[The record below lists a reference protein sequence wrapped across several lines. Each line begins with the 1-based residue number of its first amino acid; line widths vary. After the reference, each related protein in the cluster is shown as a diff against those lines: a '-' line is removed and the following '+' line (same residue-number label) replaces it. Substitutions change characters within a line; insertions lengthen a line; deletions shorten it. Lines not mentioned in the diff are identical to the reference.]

1 MASHSNPSVFLAH
14 RYNRHAFQPSANTFH
29 KIIGR
34 CHHMTCTPVILRHLH
49 KAASS
54 LLCQLPHVTGIRATE
69 LINILVIVAHSY
81 HPHLLIVVHQRP
93 YQRMLFHAHVL
104 RLINH
109 QHRLANPVGLHFP
122 LFNHLRSLPHHVL
135 YFLQVTNQAQQV
147 KTIGMKSL
155 DFHVVRRI
163 ANQFHQPLL
172 EFRGSRP
179 GESQHQQLLVL
190 HILQQQQ
197 RS

>member
-1 MASHSNPSVFLAH
+1 
-14 RYNRHAFQPSANTFH
+14 
-29 KIIGR
+29 
-34 CHHMTCTPVILRHLH
+34 
-49 KAASS
+49 
-54 LLCQLPHVTGIRATE
+54 
-69 LINILVIVAHSY
+69 
-81 HPHLLIVVHQRP
+81 
-93 YQRMLFHAHVL
+93 MLFHAHVL

-109 QHRLANPVGLHFP
+109 QHRLANPVGLHFS

-197 RS
+197 